1 MDPIEGRA
9 TAEGTARYRQRMAE
23 RTAPGHFRLLGG
35 SDSPWLS
42 SIGLGTGPGAADA
55 ATDAQYETAVARA
68 LGLGVNVFDTAVTY
82 RYQHS
87 ERALGRALGTAIDD
101 GRVRRD
107 EVVIATKG
115 GYIPFEGAPPPD
127 PKRLIEGL
135 YVQTGLVR
143 REEVVAGQHCLAP
156 RFLADQIERSR
167 RNLGLAT
174 LDVYYLHNPEVQLDE
189 VSRDEF
195 RRRLRAAFEV
205 LEAACA
211 AGRLGAYG
219 TATRGGYLRDPEVRD
234 HLALGELIPAARDA
248 GGVDH
253 HFRVVELPYSL
264 GMPEAFLRVNQ
275 AADGSRLTVLEAARR
290 YGLYVMTSASLLGG
304 RLAGLLAPTVGA
316 RLPGFETNAQRALQ
330 FVRSTPG
337 VGTALVG
344 MRQVAHVEENARVG
358 ERPPAPVEAVRA
370 IFQPPG

>member
-156 RFLADQIERSR
+156 RFLADQIAPSSSRRAESRPGRTATDRWVVFYPGPRRPRSRSR
-167 RNLGLAT
+167 RSGRRARAGSQ
-174 LDVYYLHNPEVQLDE
+174 VIEPGVPAQ
-189 VSRDEF
+189 SR
-195 RRRLRAAFEV
+195 
-205 LEAACA
+205 
-211 AGRLGAYG
+211 
-219 TATRGGYLRDPEVRD
+219 
-234 HLALGELIPAARDA
+234 
-248 GGVDH
+248 
-253 HFRVVELPYSL
+253 SL
-264 GMPEAFLRVNQ
+264 GVT
-275 AADGSRLTVLEAARR
+275 GSR
-290 YGLYVMTSASLLGG
+290 
-304 RLAGLLAPTVGA
+304 
-316 RLPGFETNAQRALQ
+316 
-330 FVRSTPG
+330 
-337 VGTALVG
+337 
-344 MRQVAHVEENARVG
+344 RQ
-358 ERPPAPVEAVRA
+358 
-370 IFQPPG
+370 